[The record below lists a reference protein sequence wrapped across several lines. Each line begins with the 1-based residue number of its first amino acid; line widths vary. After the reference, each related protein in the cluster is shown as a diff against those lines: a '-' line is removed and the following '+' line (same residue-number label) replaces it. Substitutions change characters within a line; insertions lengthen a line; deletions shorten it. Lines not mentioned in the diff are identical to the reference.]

1 MTVPANVRVNIGA
14 PFPSLVKGS
23 GPVTISKQN
32 GIWTVGFSVT
42 NIGGMP
48 VGVNPATIDILVW
61 NTITN
66 SFQLATL
73 SQVVTFQNAPTKIS
87 SVNSPY
93 TPLPT
98 DTYLYVDTAGGPVT
112 INLATSASRNGVPMR
127 IKDATGHA
135 AANNITIKPVGG
147 GAPETVDGFTNAAP
161 LVLKANYDGVSLSP
175 NTLSYVIDP

>member
-1 MTVPANVRVNIGA
+1 MTLPANIRVNIGA

-42 NIGGMP
+42 NIGAMP
-48 VGVNPATIDILVW
+48 INVNPATIDILVW
-61 NTITN
+61 NTINN
-66 SFQLATL
+66 SFQIATL
-73 SQVVTFQNAPTKIS
+73 SQVVTFENAPTKIS

-93 TPLPT
+93 SPLLT
-98 DTYLYVDTAGGPVT
+98 DTYLYVDTSTGPVE
-112 INLATSASRNGVPMR
+112 IDLKTSASRNGVTLK
-127 IKDATGHA
+127 IKDTTGHA